1 MRVTLV
7 SLGLAAVLAACQTA
21 SYQGQISSPY
31 YIIPAGSRLNLTQE
45 LTFDPDQ
52 LSVYI
57 QNGRILSLR
66 RVQVYFPFCK
76 FELNHLSDAA
86 RTMQPDEFVVTK
98 TDQYRWEGAFAR
110 TTPQAYEPKSLVSL
124 AQFGGGDSP
133 GGPPQY
139 SFITRMDL
147 HSEKQPEIFRLTCL
161 RWAYP
166 GMDEHVSIAEMRKT
180 LSPLFTLRTP
190 TEG

>member
-7 SLGLAAVLAACQTA
+7 SVGLAVVLAACQTA
-21 SYQGQISSPY
+21 SYQRPVNSPY
-31 YIIPAGSRLNLTQE
+31 YIIPAGSHLNLTQA

-57 QNGRILSLR
+57 QNGQVLSLS

-86 RTMQPDEFVVTK
+86 RTMKPDELVVTK
-98 TDQYRWEGAFAR
+98 TDQYRWEGALSR
-110 TTPQAYEPKSLVSL
+110 TTPEAYEPKPRVMLT
-124 AQFGGGDSP
+124 QFGGGDNP

-147 HSEKQPEIFRLTCL
+147 RSEKQPEIFRLTCL

-166 GMDEHVSIAEMRKT
+166 GMDEHVSIAEMRKA

-190 TEG
+190 TES